1 MADRIAEFGSDSA
14 SVTLTILTFSLGA
27 EGVRDNLRN
36 LLRSGNNV
44 RSVWMLSANAEKL
57 DEHLRSEGLR
67 YVPKFFAT
75 AIIGENPSVF
85 DLQIKPLSSY
95 VEIPHWRPV
104 TVESRVHRTRHP
116 EAQRAVSA

>member
-57 DEHLRSEGLR
+57 DERLRGEGLR
-67 YVPKFFAT
+67 Y
-75 AIIGENPSVF
+75 
-85 DLQIKPLSSY
+85 
-95 VEIPHWRPV
+95 
-104 TVESRVHRTRHP
+104 
-116 EAQRAVSA
+116 